1 MNAITTKTQT
11 AVSESVLDKP
21 VQMREAWRLLQADFS
36 NQKDITPDKWRLLA
50 VAFESVPDDLLT
62 RAVLN
67 YLAKEP
73 PVFFPRVSDLAEMV
87 RQLKQP
93 TPFEVFCKKMAN
105 LGYRMIDESTEDNF
119 TVNTFTD
126 GVNVG
131 TVYR

>member
-1 MNAITTKTQT
+1 MNAVATRQET
-11 AVSESVLDKP
+11 AVTSGVLDKP

-36 NQKDITPDKWRLLA
+36 DKKDITADRWRLLA
-50 VAFESVPDDLLT
+50 VAFESVPDELLA

-73 PVFFPRVSDLAEMV
+73 PVFFPRVSDLAEMI

-93 TPFEVFCKKMAN
+93 TPFEIFRKKMAN
-105 LGYRMIDESTEDNF
+105 LGYRMIDETAEGNF

-126 GVNVG
+126 GVNTG